1 MNSDLLIK
9 EISTLS
15 AKDILFVVGAGVSKN
30 SPSNIP
36 LGYELTKY
44 ILDLA
49 CGEDESKVFINTWK
63 EFSDEVNKY
72 DSNLS
77 FPIPRL
83 ETILGCIDELD
94 NMLSRKPIL
103 SGIAD
108 WAKVPPNDNHY
119 ILSKFLNEGSNIIT
133 TNFDLGIENAYKN
146 HFGPLKH
153 QTIDGISIFSNKNSG
168 SICHIHGCAIDEI
181 KQLGATIKRVKNGF
195 SEKIETLLKRAINK
209 SNLIIFVGYSVSDS
223 FDITPFFQN
232 IHGTNILF
240 IQHTIN
246 TDLPTSFPANLK
258 KIASHSTN
266 LFKIGYDTTD
276 FLKLLS
282 NNILENIT
290 FHSSVSNVE
299 FNWTNGF
306 LNNNSAYNK
315 DDQILNFLSLRYHLG
330 ISTDI
335 FIKNRPT
342 IQREIDNTYVTINN
356 KNPRI
361 EDYYKQATRSFTQ
374 LKSNETTQPK
384 TVIHCKEKYINKEH
398 LILLKDECEY
408 FIDKYANLQLPIS
421 KTDYLRMEWLLN
433 LLNEYSL
440 YTFKDV
446 QYISYII
453 ASLKYASAFSALL
466 KKGCHPEY
474 AQNELI
480 LALDISYIE
489 GTIAALVHLAQHY
502 IISDHRSQNS
512 QAHIKQTLNAL
523 STAAKLAN
531 LSGYLYHLERINR
544 IIKSYNLNIDI

>member
-1 MNSDLLIK
+1 MRNDIIGK

-15 AKDILFVVGAGVSKN
+15 AKDILFFVGAGISKN
-30 SPSNIP
+30 LPSNIP
-36 LGYELTKY
+36 LGDELIKF
-44 ILDLA
+44 ILDIV
-49 CGEDESKVFINTWK
+49 CGKDESKVFINTWE
-63 EFSDEVNKY
+63 EFSDEIKKY
-72 DSNLS
+72 DSSLS

-94 NMLSRKPIL
+94 TILSRKSIL

-108 WAKVPPNDNHY
+108 WANVPPNNNHY

-153 QTIDGISIFSNKNSG
+153 QTVDGLSIFSNINTG
-168 SICHIHGCAIDEI
+168 NICHVHGCAIDEI
-181 KQLGATIKRVKNGF
+181 GQLGATIKRVKNGF
-195 SEKIETLLKRAINK
+195 SEKIETLLRKTINK
-209 SNLIIFVGYSVSDS
+209 SKLIIFVGYSISDS

-232 IHGTNILF
+232 IYGTNILF

-246 TDLPTSFPANLK
+246 TDSTISFPANLE
-258 KIASHSTN
+258 KIASHSSK
-266 LFKIGYDTTD
+266 LFKIGNNTTD
-276 FLKLLS
+276 FLKDLS
-282 NNILENIT
+282 SNILKNKT
-290 FHSSVSNVE
+290 FLSSVSNVK
-299 FNWTNGF
+299 FDWTNGF
-306 LNNNSAYNK
+306 LNKISTYNK
-315 DDQILNFLSLRYHLG
+315 HDQILNFLSLRYHLG

-342 IQREIDNTYVTINN
+342 ILTEITDTYTAINN

-374 LKSNETTQPK
+374 LKADKITYPK
-384 TVIHCKEKYINKEH
+384 LIIQCKEKYINKEH
-398 LILLKDECEY
+398 LVILKDECEY
-408 FIDKYANLQLPIS
+408 FIDKYSDLQLPIS

-433 LLNEYSL
+433 LLNDYSL

-453 ASLKYASAFSALL
+453 ASLKYASAFSALI
-466 KKGCHPEY
+466 KKECHPEY

-502 IISDHRSQNS
+502 IISDHISQNS
-512 QAHIKQTLNAL
+512 QTHIKQTVNAL
-523 STAAKLAN
+523 STATKLAKI
-531 LSGYLYHLERINR
+531 SGYLYHIERIKR
-544 IIKSYNLNIDI
+544 IIESNKFNFDI